1 MDIKQDKKKNAV
13 DLKPEK
19 VHKLWISTFLILAI
33 AGLALYFLLQLHA
46 LDIIGKYRPIL
57 LRWSLAGTIIFS
69 VLAISQWLEKKIRTG
84 DQARAIRY
92 NLLRV
97 VKLLTIL
104 VIILIVIS
112 FIYKN
117 WYTAAVSLGFFS
129 LILGFAL
136 QSPISSLIAWLY
148 IVLRLP
154 YKVGDRIQIN
164 DFTGDVVEI
173 GYLDT
178 TLWEFGGIYM
188 TNDLPT
194 GRLIRF
200 PNSLVLQMAVFN
212 YSWQKFPYI
221 WNEIPFYV
229 SYQANMDEIQT
240 IFREVANDFLGRE
253 MADDVVRLK
262 QYIKETAVDE
272 LDIKDY
278 PFVHFRTHENTWIEV
293 LLIYLTEPKR
303 ASSIRSGL
311 IKNVL
316 VAMGKAGIKN
326 VFPNENNR

>member
-1 MDIKQDKKKNAV
+1 MDLNDKKDAPAK
-13 DLKPEK
+13 KPVTK
-19 VHKLWISTFLILAI
+19 PVHKLLIGTFLILAI
-33 AGLALYFLLQLHA
+33 ASFAFYFLLQLKA
-46 LDIIGKYRPIL
+46 LDIIGSYRPVL
-57 LRWSLAGTIIFS
+57 MRWSLAATIIFS
-69 VLAISQWLEKKIRTG
+69 ILAFSQWLEKRIRTG

-97 VKLLTIL
+97 VKLITIL
-104 VIILIVIS
+104 LIILIIIS

-154 YKVGDRIQIN
+154 YKVGDRIQVN

-173 GYLDT
+173 GYMDT
-178 TLWEFGGIYM
+178 TLWEFGGRYM

-200 PNSLVLQMAVFN
+200 PNSLVLQTAVFN
-212 YSWQKFPYI
+212 YSWKKFPYI
-221 WNEIPFYV
+221 WNEIPFYI
-229 SYQANMDEIQT
+229 SYQADMEQIQT
-240 IFREVANDFLGRE
+240 IFRTVANEFLGRE

-272 LDIKDY
+272 LEIKDY

-303 ASSIRSGL
+303 ASAIRSGL
-311 IKNVL
+311 IKGVL
-316 VAMGKAGIKN
+316 VAMEKAGIKN